1 MSRGNIAVLFSQ
13 HGNNAYP
20 DSLNNLS
27 ILIKDKFSD
36 CEIQYF
42 IGDNSKS
49 LTSLEIDYFPGNLS
63 LFNTSNSAFE
73 FSSWDEL
80 YNLNYDDLKK
90 ADFILF
96 VSSAWQ
102 EMYTGYL
109 DFFSYAKLT
118 QLQSNHENFI
128 AGHIDYYDRPGVLL
142 NKKISHWIR
151 TSFFAMTPNLPRF
164 IGGLSTL
171 QDINQVQKSILNKGL
186 SPNFQYVD
194 LNYFE
199 NIFNWLTG
207 TTMQGNTWHSKL
219 DKNDIEF
226 EVFSRKFLSIANEH
240 LLTVKL
246 IEQGYA
252 IFDIGFFSLYK
263 KFNVGIENQI
273 KLRNMHLFAN

>member
-1 MSRGNIAVLFSQ
+1 MSRGKIAVLFSQ
-13 HGNNAYP
+13 YGNNAYP
-20 DSLNNLS
+20 NSFNNLT
-27 ILIKDKFSD
+27 IFIKNKFND

-49 LTSLEIDYFPGNLS
+49 LPSLEIDYSPSNLF

-80 YNLNYDDLKK
+80 YNLNYEDLKK

-109 DFFSYAKLT
+109 DSFSHANLKL
-118 QLQSNHENFI
+118 LLSNQENFI
-128 AGHIDYYDRPGVLL
+128 AGHIDYYDKPGVLL
-142 NKKISHWIR
+142 SKKISHWIR
-151 TSFFAMTPNLPRF
+151 TSFFVMTPNLPRL

-171 QDINQVQKSILNKGL
+171 QDINQIKKYILKKRLN
-186 SPNFQYVD
+186 PNFQYID

-207 TTMQGNTWHSKL
+207 TIMQGNTWHSKL
-219 DKNDIEF
+219 DKNDIDF

-240 LLTVKL
+240 LLTVRL
-246 IEQGYA
+246 IENGYA
-252 IFDIGFFSLYK
+252 VFDIGFFHLYK

-273 KLRNMHLFAN
+273 KLRNLRLFG